1 MDLNL
6 SWLYQ
11 ASVVFERRDA
21 RELSFLKLSLKKKKK
36 SLKCHVT
43 LPLSLELARE
53 AMRSPVSSSHLSW
66 TSSSEYYCLSL
77 SKDTWTEVSVNLTW
91 LMDTF
96 KGSVTGSESTS
107 RSVVSDSLQPH
118 ELYSPWNSP
127 GQNPGVGSCF
137 LLQGI
142 FPAQRSN
149 PGFLHCRWIL
159 Y

>member
-1 MDLNL
+1 MSCD
-6 SWLYQ
+6 S
-11 ASVVFERRDA
+11 
-21 RELSFLKLSLKKKKK
+21 
-36 SLKCHVT
+36 
-43 LPLSLELARE
+43 
-53 AMRSPVSSSHLSW
+53 SPFPGTSQGGYEISSQLFSHLSW
-66 TSSSEYYCLSL
+66 TSSNEYYCLSL
-77 SKDTWTEVSVNLTW
+77 SKDTRTEVSANPTW

-96 KGSVTGSESTS
+96 KGSVTESESTS
-107 RSVVSDSLQPH
+107 HSVVSDSLQPH

-159 Y
+159 YQLSHQGSPCEQP